1 MDHVTLTYKGQVIGR
16 LNSAGSYSLKTAGK
30 FCEADV
36 ELSYVIRCPRG
47 DADGG
52 MEMDDYYA
60 YFLPFCEAKDVTEQE
75 E

>member
-1 MDHVTLTYKGQVIGR
+1 MSKRPYIVQDLIDNYGR
-16 LNSAGSYSLKTAGK
+16 LGDARKIGPTNGGG
-30 FCEADV
+30 
-36 ELSYVIRCPRG
+36 VIRCPRG

>member
-1 MDHVTLTYKGQVIGR
+1 MNLVEWIFYKKMQGV
-16 LNSAGSYSLKTAGK
+16 K
-30 FCEADV
+30 
-36 ELSYVIRCPRG
+36 RCPRG